1 MPELPDVASFRKYFE
16 NMALDR
22 RIAFVRVKNPKIL
35 RGVSP
40 ADLER
45 QLSGSKFKFTRQ
57 HGKYLFAGLDSGK
70 WLVMHFGMTGFLE
83 YIEDSEREPAYSR
96 LVIGFMEDGALA
108 YVNQRMLG
116 WVGIGGSMEEIIDAK
131 KLGPSALD
139 SRLDFEVFRK
149 RLSGK
154 KTRIKSALMDQG
166 IVAGIGNIY
175 SDEILFQARIHP
187 ETRVSVLEE
196 SQVKDLFVKMIEVL
210 GTAVKC
216 DADVGRFPE
225 NYLLPSRDK
234 KGACPRCGTKWET
247 MKLGGRTAYFCPKC
261 QKKN

>member
-1 MPELPDVASFRKYFE
+1 MPELPEVASFRKYFE
-16 NMALDR
+16 KMAIDR
-22 RIAFVRVKNPKIL
+22 QIAFVRVNNSKIL

-40 ADLER
+40 ADFER
-45 QLSGSKFKFTRQ
+45 QLFGSRFKSTRQ
-57 HGKYLFAGLDSGK
+57 HGKYLFAELDTGK

-83 YIEDSEREPAYSR
+83 YMEDGGLEPAYSR
-96 LVIGFMEDGALA
+96 LLIGFTEGGALA

-116 WVGIGGSMEEIIDAK
+116 WIGIAGSVEEIIDAR

-139 SRLDFEVFRK
+139 AQLNFEVFRGK
-149 RLSGK
+149 LSGK
-154 KTRIKSALMDQG
+154 KSHIKSALMDQA
-166 IVAGIGNIY
+166 IVAGIGNLY

-187 ETRVSVLEE
+187 ETRIGVLDE
-196 SQVKDLFVKMIEVL
+196 SQVKGIFVKMREVL
-210 GTAVKC
+210 RTAVEH
-216 DADVGRFPE
+216 DADVDRFPE
-225 NYLLPSRDK
+225 NYLLPNRGK